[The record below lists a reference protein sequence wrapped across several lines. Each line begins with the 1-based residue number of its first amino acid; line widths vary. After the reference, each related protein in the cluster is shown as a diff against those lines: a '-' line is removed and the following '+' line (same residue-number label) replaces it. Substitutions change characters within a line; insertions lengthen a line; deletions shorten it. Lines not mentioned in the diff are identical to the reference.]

1 MADGQSHRKPQ
12 LIALLQAV
20 SGGRTDLSLDRF
32 SGTQIDWA
40 IQTGLGPLLF
50 RAIQEGDSDP
60 ASAVWRSLNAA
71 DLTARVLA
79 GNQLDAMAEI
89 IDTCRGRVPSLTLLK
104 GISIGKEF
112 YPEAHL
118 RLMRDLDFLVGKDCV
133 PAVEAMLQKHGY
145 KQSAKG
151 SADHHNMPFFSPGKR
166 GLGRSSPR
174 PILWY
179 PKSSYGQSFS
189 HPECFRPTLP
199 VQIPRREVF
208 RLNREM
214 QLVYIACHW
223 AQSFKPIGGRRRS
236 GGRDLPIETC
246 RGCAVLGAGPE
257 LGR

>member
-32 SGTQIDWA
+32 SGTRIDWA

-199 VQIPRREVF
+199 VQIPRKRGF
-208 RLNREM
+208 PAQQRDATRLYR
-214 QLVYIACHW
+214 
-223 AQSFKPIGGRRRS
+223 
-236 GGRDLPIETC
+236 LP
-246 RGCAVLGAGPE
+246 LGTKF
-257 LGR
+257 